1 MCNVYYCSLRTMKLS
16 SSKVPH
22 YSVLS
27 TSTLSVINQSKYLDF
42 QNMNIHQ
49 IITIKKCCFE
59 FLFKRFI
66 LAMFRCSPAEAVVK
80 REKNNVT
87 WFVALTKIPTS
98 SVFFK
103 GAHFHFW
110 APFGAKND
118 DTVPRSARISSIF
131 WYRNFDSTAITL
143 ANTASQ
149 RLQHHHQ
156 PVSEAD
162 L

>member
-1 MCNVYYCSLRTMKLS
+1 MCIIVHLDSSMKLS

-22 YSVLS
+22 YLVLL
-27 TSTLSVINQSKYLDF
+27 STLSVINHSKYLDF

-59 FLFKRFI
+59 FLFKKIYFGYVS
-66 LAMFRCSPAEAVVK
+66 MFSRWGRRKK
-80 REKNNVT
+80 RKEQRDLICCPNENTNKQC
-87 WFVALTKIPTS
+87 
-98 SVFFK
+98 FFK
-103 GAHFHFW
+103 GAHLHFW
-110 APFGAKND
+110 APFGAKKD

-131 WYRNFDSTAITL
+131 WCHNFDSTAITL